1 MPRQRQLHDEYFRK
15 AKREG
20 YLARSAYKLTE
31 IDDKKKILK
40 RNDRVLDVG
49 CAPGSW
55 LQVAARR
62 VGPRGIVVGID
73 LTPVDLR
80 AADFPSNIRTI
91 AADATQIDPAE
102 LRALAGDPDTLFDA
116 LISDMAPKTT
126 GAGDAFISARLCDM
140 LLDLTPALLRPGG
153 NLLMKVFEGEP
164 FKDLCDRTAT
174 LFAKSGHTK
183 PKASRDVSRE
193 TFIFGLNYRPPTAP

>member
-1 MPRQRQLHDEYFRK
+1 M

-20 YLARSAYKLTE
+20 YLARSAYKLIE
-31 IDDKKKILK
+31 IDDKKRILK

-55 LQVAARR
+55 LQVAGRR

-73 LTPVDLR
+73 LTPVDLS
-80 AADFPSNIRTI
+80 AADFPLDIRARIRTI
-91 AADATQIDPAE
+91 AADATRIDPAE
-102 LRALAGDPDTLFDA
+102 LRALAGDSDTLFDA

-126 GAGDAFISARLCDM
+126 GAGDAFVSARLCDM
-140 LLDLTPALLRPGG
+140 LLDLAPALLRPGG
-153 NLLMKVFEGEP
+153 NLVMKVFEGEP
-164 FKDLCDRTAT
+164 FRDLCQRTAGA
-174 LFAKSGHTK
+174 FAKSGHTK

-193 TFIFGLNYRPPTAP
+193 TFIYGLHYRPPAAPSTGAPDA